1 MTHHLCAD
9 CFYTFLSAYTNI
21 VRLTRPI
28 NLVIVFI
35 TMVVMRYA
43 VLQNLV
49 SQTDIGMKLQLSGF
63 DFFCLI
69 LSAVMLTAA
78 GNIINDYFDQKVDR
92 INRPDKVIVGKLVK
106 RRVAI
111 VLHQVLNALSIL
123 LAIWVS
129 YRTSYWWPILIPVVI
144 STLLWWYSPVFKK
157 RIFIGN
163 LVVAIC
169 TAAVPFWAVV
179 YEIHELHRY
188 YADMLVNSDVFF
200 YRIWSWTL
208 VITGSAFVLTLVREA
223 IKDIEDMQGDGDEQY
238 RTIPIVSGIAFTK
251 QYAIGLMMLFLA
263 VIGFVSYRVDLIN
276 QLIPLLAVVVA
287 ILLPSAVCIYSIT
300 RAQTKQD
307 FHRAGIHL
315 KWLMLGGLFTLAIVS
330 YFS

>member
-1 MTHHLCAD
+1 MTHHLCAE

-21 VRLTRPI
+21 ARLTRPI
-28 NLVIVFI
+28 NLAIVAI
-35 TMVVMRYA
+35 TMIVMRYA
-43 VLQNLV
+43 VLQNLI
-49 SQTDIGMKLQLSGF
+49 SQTDIGMKLQLSAF
-63 DFFCLI
+63 EFFLLV

-111 VLHQVLNALSIL
+111 VLHQSLNALAL
-123 LAIWVS
+123 LFAIWVS
-129 YRTSYWWPILIPVVI
+129 YRAWYWWPVLIPISI

-157 RIFIGN
+157 RVFIGN

-169 TAAVPFWAVV
+169 TAAVPLWAVV
-179 YEIHELHRY
+179 YEIPELRGY
-188 YADMLVNSDVFF
+188 YADMLVNSEVFF
-200 YRIWSWTL
+200 SRVWSWTL

-238 RTIPIVSGIAFTK
+238 RTIPIVSGIGFTK
-251 QYAIGLMMLFLA
+251 QYAVGLMMLFLA
-263 VIGFVSYRVDLIN
+263 GIGFVSYRVDLIN

-287 ILLPSAVCIYSIT
+287 ILLPSAACIFSIT
-300 RAQTKQD
+300 RAQTKHD

-315 KWLMLGGLFTLAIVS
+315 KWLMLGGLITLVIVS